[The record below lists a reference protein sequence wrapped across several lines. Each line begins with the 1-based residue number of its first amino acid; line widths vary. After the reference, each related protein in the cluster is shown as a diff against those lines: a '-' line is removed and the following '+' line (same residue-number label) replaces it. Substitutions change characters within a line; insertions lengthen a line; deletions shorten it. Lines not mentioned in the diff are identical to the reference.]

1 MKNVLSIL
9 LLVLLLQGE
18 VLARGSSGRSYSSGS
33 HSSSFGRSASF
44 GSQSNSFGKSNLS
57 FGNRSYSSAGSS
69 SPKSYSSSPPGT
81 SHSFGVNSVRPTG
94 KSDSFGDSSSGG
106 SKSYSSAG
114 GNSFLGKSAT
124 GPKGNFNVG
133 LTSAGQ
139 REDSRIAY
147 ERHYTTPAGTSKTY
161 TPADRVKAGRIRSVD
176 EARYQDYDRRTVIF
190 YGNSR
195 PTYYHDYWS
204 PFLNAYLLSSAV
216 SAFDR
221 TAWVYHHRDSIDDYR
236 YQELLARDAGLS
248 ARLQQ
253 MESQNMPRDPGYVLP
268 TMANDPDLMYS
279 KGFVDSARQQGPSVW
294 SVAFWTLFV
303 SGLVGLAM
311 WLGFVK
317 EW

>member
-9 LLVLLLQGE
+9 VLVLLLQGD

-33 HSSSFGRSASF
+33 HSSPCGRSSTF
-44 GSQSNSFGKSNLS
+44 SSPSSSFGKSYS
-57 FGNRSYSSAGSS
+57 SSGNRSYSSAGSS
-69 SPKSYSSSPPGT
+69 SPKSYSNSPPGT
-81 SHSFGVNSVRPTG
+81 SHSFGASSPRPKG
-94 KSDSFGDSSSGG
+94 NANSFGSSSSGG

-147 ERHYTTPAGTSKTY
+147 EKHYTTPAGTSKTY
-161 TPADRVKAGRIRSVD
+161 TSADHVRAERIRSVD
-176 EARYQDYDRRTVIF
+176 EGRYQDYDRRTVIF

-195 PTYYHDYWS
+195 PTYYDDHWS
-204 PFLNAYLLSSAV
+204 PFLNGYLLSSAI
-216 SAFDR
+216 SSFDR
-221 TAWVYHHRDSIDDYR
+221 TAWVYHHRDSIDNLR
-236 YQELLARDAGLS
+236 YQDLLARDAGLS

-253 MESQNMPRDPGYVLP
+253 MELQNVPRDPGYILP
-268 TMANDPDLMYS
+268 TMANNPDLMYS
-279 KGFVDSARQQGPSVW
+279 KGFVDSARQQGPSVLA
-294 SVAFWTLFV
+294 VAFWTLV
-303 SGLVGLAM
+303 VAGLVGMAV